1 MKNKKFIRLTPFKM
15 QVLQSFPFIDA
26 DFDALTNYELLCKVV
41 EYLNITVDNVNTLSD
56 DFQTLYNY
64 VHDYFDNLDVQE
76 EINNKLDEMAESGE
90 LAEIIINYIGS
101 PIFTFSNVADM
112 KASTH
117 LVDGSV
123 ARTLGYYS
131 VNDGGGA
138 DYIITDEELTP
149 DEGSII
155 ELANDLYAKLIIKND
170 TINVKQFGCVADG
183 VNNDITFISNAIN
196 FINNKQKLYFP
207 TGNYLIGSTITINKE
222 ITICGDGTIEL
233 GGSGF
238 NAMTITANNVTVDGL
253 NFKNTGNYAPT
264 TVSSGDIGDAI
275 RLKGNNYVIRNCNIN
290 NYIAGIVFGIVGG
303 TSKQAIIENNY
314 IKVKGINT
322 GYINDGICSLG
333 DDAIIKDNTIVS
345 DITEI
350 NRGCVIVDI
359 NSTNNIVENNKC
371 YCDGYGKVGVH
382 SEASPYTIIKNNLI
396 FNPRLQGITLS
407 TGCICSNNYVETPS
421 VSVPD
426 YSLDHCAI
434 AGYGGPSN
442 LIIDGN
448 IIKCQLGEKYG
459 IRCNGTGSN
468 NKIINNS
475 FIGSDGGV
483 ATLIRTHTMTNSII
497 QNNTSN
503 FACTGSGI
511 NTSSNNMKILNNR
524 IRSATTGIYCES
536 NDYGIVANNTIIEA
550 TTRGIYA
557 YKCVDASFNNNI
569 IGNATTETPVGIE
582 IQHVSSS
589 KIGFFNNNI
598 FNNVTTEYNKVS
610 YTAKSYINDY
620 KQLSLYDSTADA
632 KKTLTIDNGSVVIS

>member
-1 MKNKKFIRLTPFKM
+1 MADIVNLNGYKIKDEKAVRSYDTIALMKADTKLKEGYHVKTKGYYVSGDGGHGEYIIVDDNTL
-15 QVLQSFPFIDA
+15 IDNGGSIHE
-26 DFDALTNYELLCKVV
+26 LTNGL
-41 EYLNITVDNVNTLSD
+41 
-56 DFQTLYNY
+56 
-64 VHDYFDNLDVQE
+64 
-76 EINNKLDEMAESGE
+76 
-90 LAEIIINYIGS
+90 
-101 PIFTFSNVADM
+101 
-112 KASTH
+112 
-117 LVDGSV
+117 
-123 ARTLGYYS
+123 R
-131 VNDGGGA
+131 
-138 DYIITDEELTP
+138 
-149 DEGSII
+149 
-155 ELANDLYAKLIIKND
+155 AKLKIEND
-170 TINVKQFGCVADG
+170 TINVKQFGCYADG
-183 VNNDITFISNAIN
+183 TTNDATNIGKAITFISNN
-196 FINNKQKLYFP
+196 QKLYFP
-207 TGNYLIGSTITINKE
+207 KGSYLVESTISVNKE
-222 ITICGDGTIEL
+222 ITIYGEGTIEL
-233 GGSGF
+233 GGAGF
-238 NAMTITANNVTVDGL
+238 NAMTVTASNVVIDGL
-253 NFKNTGNYAPT
+253 NFKNTGNYAPA

-275 RLKGNNYVIRNCNIN
+275 RLKGNNYIIRNCNID

-333 DDAIIKDNTIVS
+333 DDCVIKDNTIKS
-345 DITEI
+345 DNTGI
-350 NRGCVIVDI
+350 NRGCIIIDI

-382 SEASPYTIIKNNLI
+382 SEQSPYTIIKNNII
-396 FNPRLQGITLS
+396 FNPKLQGITLS
-407 TGCICSNNYVETPS
+407 TGCICSNNYVETPTTV
-421 VSVPD
+421 VSD

-475 FIGSDGGV
+475 FIGSDNGV

-511 NTSSNNMKILNNR
+511 STSSNNMKILNNR
-524 IRSATTGIYCES
+524 IRSATTGIYCED

-557 YKCVDASFNNNI
+557 YKCVGASFNNNV
-569 IGNATTETPVGIE
+569 IGNATTVTPVGIE

-589 KIGFFNNNI
+589 KVGFFNNNI

-610 YTAKSYINDY
+610 YASKSYINDY
-620 KQLSLYDSTADA
+620 KQLSLYDATADA
-632 KKTLTIDNGSVVIS
+632 KKTLTIDNGTVVIS